1 MKKFIVCC
9 IMCIGCLFISASCCH
24 GIGWWLG
31 IKPEPLPQR
40 IIINKIGLKKIELKS
55 NTDLIFYKLFLAYK
69 ERNDYMDFP
78 RDFMTSIFGYKYIFH
93 YEKITFANIQYHIGL
108 DDNKNI
114 IFVENNSPQK
124 IVKKLSLLSSK
135 AIYTFTPLTLKFE
148 GKNYLVMSIQNMSR
162 TNSSILLILD
172 EQLNIVYKEY
182 NLYNY
187 EIGLYND
194 KQYGDCLIMKTGKFH
209 PPKERKSEDEKYWLY
224 YLPKEVQEDP
234 SESDHSAIRERTA
247 L

>member
-1 MKKFIVCC
+1 
-9 IMCIGCLFISASCCH
+9 
-24 GIGWWLG
+24 
-31 IKPEPLPQR
+31 
-40 IIINKIGLKKIELKS
+40 
-55 NTDLIFYKLFLAYK
+55 
-69 ERNDYMDFP
+69 MDFP
-78 RDFMTSIFGYKYIFH
+78 RDFMPSIFGDEYIYH

-108 DDNKNI
+108 DDNDDI

-124 IVKKLSLLSSK
+124 IVKKLSLLSPR
-135 AIYTFTPLTLKFE
+135 AIYKFTPLTLKFE

-162 TNSSILLILD
+162 TSSSILLILD

-182 NLYNY
+182 DLYNY

-234 SESDHSAIRERTA
+234 SESDHSAVREQTVP
-247 L
+247 